1 MRQTKTFI
9 ALVVLTVVAVGAA
22 MWSQTPDTPAA
33 SRGDPVFPGLLDKV
47 NDVRTISVRSAE
59 AALTIAAQGDGWVVK
74 EKASYPAETDE
85 VRALIVG
92 AGELKRVEPKTAKAD
107 FFAKLELE
115 DPGEG
120 KESIGYT
127 LKDGNGGE
135 IAAII
140 VGKRRILSSSVS
152 SDQYYVRVP
161 SEDRAWLVE
170 GLIPKHRV
178 ATDWLKSTIVGIDTE
193 RVHRTTVW
201 HPDGTV
207 VRAVKAAPGDANF
220 ALMGLAPRQ
229 EIDSDYNVHA
239 LATTLGDLSLNDVTT
254 IDAVDFSKPGIR
266 VVLETFDGLVIELK
280 SGAKGKDVFFRLN
293 ARVDDATPKLLGIES
308 GMTDDKGDELRKK
321 ALAAVKSVDDVRT
334 EADKYNADWQG
345 WAYRVPTYNLESMSK
360 RIEDLVKPEKKDA
373 VPNLLKGG

>member
-1 MRQTKTFI
+1 MPYRG
-9 ALVVLTVVAVGAA
+9 AVH
-22 MWSQTPDTPAA
+22 
-33 SRGDPVFPGLLDKV
+33 
-47 NDVRTISVRSAE
+47 
-59 AALTIAAQGDGWVVK
+59 
-74 EKASYPAETDE
+74 
-85 VRALIVG
+85 
-92 AGELKRVEPKTAKAD
+92 
-107 FFAKLELE
+107 
-115 DPGEG
+115 
-120 KESIGYT
+120 T
-127 LKDGNGGE
+127 L
-135 IAAII
+135 
-140 VGKRRILSSSVS
+140 
-152 SDQYYVRVP
+152 
-161 SEDRAWLVE
+161 
-170 GLIPKHRV
+170 
-178 ATDWLKSTIVGIDTE
+178 
-193 RVHRTTVW
+193 W

-220 ALMGLAPRQ
+220 ALMGLAPGQ

-293 ARVDDATPKLLGIES
+293 ARVDDATPKLLGIKS

-360 RIEDLVKPEKKDA
+360 RIEDLVKLEKKDA